1 MFRKDME
8 KSDDRSCAILSA
20 SYIDHCL
27 DLLIRNSL
35 LGNENTIKELMSA
48 TRPLSTFSAKSN
60 IAFCLNLIPEGF
72 FNDITRIRKIR
83 NKFAHQFKGMTFND
97 EPIKTW
103 AMEMGTESSI
113 EKVGISEEILSNP
126 RDRFIVSGTM
136 LMNELERRS
145 VFLSPVLKEA
155 MINIESLEDKLT
167 DTFIQ
172 QKDSGINSGKEKKYK
187 AISAFGF
194 QK

>member
-1 MFRKDME
+1 MSKKKLTTLNNWDWYTFRKEMS

-27 DLLIRNSL
+27 ELVIRNSL
-35 LGNENTIKELMSA
+35 LGTETVIKELMSG
-48 TRPLSTFSAKSN
+48 TMPLSTFSAKSK

-83 NKFAHQFKGMTFND
+83 NKFAHQFKGLTFDD

-103 AMEMGTESSI
+103 AMELGTESSI
-113 EKVGISEEILSNP
+113 EKVGISDEILSNP
-126 RDRFIVSGTM
+126 RDRFIVVGTL

-145 VFLSPVLKEA
+145 AFLSPVLKEA
-155 MINIESLEDKLT
+155 MQNMESVEEKFT
-167 DTFIQ
+167 ANF
-172 QKDSGINSGKEKKYK
+172 KEPNKEK
-187 AISAFGF
+187 ST
-194 QK
+194 